1 MEGRGRSGSF
11 WGIVG
16 VLNKLNISGEFCEGF
31 AMKGVADT
39 LTASFVS
46 AEYSSL
52 TLALLAALSTFL
64 R

>member
-1 MEGRGRSGSF
+1 M
-11 WGIVG
+11 IVG